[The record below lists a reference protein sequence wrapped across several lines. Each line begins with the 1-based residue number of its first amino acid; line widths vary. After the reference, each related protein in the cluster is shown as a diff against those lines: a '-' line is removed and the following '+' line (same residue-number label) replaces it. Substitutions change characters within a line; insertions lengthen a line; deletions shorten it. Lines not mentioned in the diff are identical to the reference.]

1 MSYVDA
7 IVLGL
12 VQGITEFLPI
22 SSSGHLV
29 LMREVLDVET
39 VHALAIDASLHFA
52 TALAVLLYFR
62 EDIWRLIL
70 AVLGWVRGVVP
81 VATDRILI
89 FALVLGTIPTALAGV
104 LFEDRIDAVFKSAT
118 AVAWILIASAV
129 FFLFA
134 EHVYKRNSER
144 KELSVSKGVGI
155 GLFQVLALLPGMSR
169 SGATLGGGM
178 LLGLTRENAARF
190 SFLLSFPII
199 LGVGIM
205 KLLSLSES
213 IDFTRTEWGALG
225 VGMLLSFVTGV
236 LTIHYFLRYL
246 RKHTLVPFAIY
257 CAGLGMLTFAL
268 IA

>member
-1 MSYVDA
+1 MTYWDA

-12 VQGITEFLPI
+12 VQGLTEFLPI

-62 EDIWRLIL
+62 KDIWRLVL
-70 AVLGWVRGVVP
+70 AAFGWVRGVAPAVS
-81 VATDRILI
+81 DRVLI
-89 FALVLGTIPTALAGV
+89 FALVLGTIPAALAGI
-104 LFEDRIDAVFKSAT
+104 LFEDRIDALFHSAT
-118 AVAWILIASAV
+118 AVAWVLIASAV

-134 EHVYKRNSER
+134 EHVYKHNPMR
-144 KELSVSKGVGI
+144 KELTVSKGVGI

-169 SGATLGGGM
+169 SGATIGGGM

-205 KLLSLSES
+205 KLLSLGGAIE
-213 IDFTRTEWGALG
+213 FTRGEWGALT
-225 VGMLLSFVTGV
+225 VGMIVSFVVGV
-236 LTIHYFLRYL
+236 ITIHYFLRYL
-246 RKHTLVPFAIY
+246 RNHTLVPFAVY
-257 CAGLGMLTFAL
+257 CAGLGMITFAL
-268 IA
+268 LA